1 MLYHLVSQ
9 YYLDGQPADE
19 PYAPASLFEEG
30 FIHLSATPEQVT
42 WVARR
47 FYAGVVDLVVLVIDE
62 TLLAAPV
69 QWDETPDGPFP
80 HLYGPLDREAVVD
93 ILALARDDNGNYLF
107 NG

>member
-9 YYLDGQPADE
+9 DYFDGQPADE

-30 FIHLSATPEQVT
+30 FIHLSATPAQVT
-42 WVARR
+42 WVANR
-47 FYAGVVDLVVLVIDE
+47 FYAGVVDLVVLLIDE

-69 QWDETPDGPFP
+69 QWDETPDGSFP

>member
-42 WVARR
+42 WVASH
-47 FYAGVVDLVVLVIDE
+47 FYAGVGDLVVLLIDE
-62 TLLAAPV
+62 TQLDAPV

-80 HLYGPLDREAVVD
+80 HLYGPLNREAIVD
-93 ILALARDDNGNYLF
+93 IVPVTRKT
-107 NG
+107 